1 MSINNNIGEYNT
13 KTFIYISCTRLMST
27 ILRHLYTYNV
37 LLCLDTLYIQ
47 VLKTY

>member
-1 MSINNNIGEYNT
+1 MYNYSVALAHRVQHKVLKNT
-13 KTFIYISCTRLMST
+13 VNLK
-27 ILRHLYTYNV
+27 LRHLYTYHV

>member
-1 MSINNNIGEYNT
+1 MSINNNIGEYN
-13 KTFIYISCTRLMST
+13 
-27 ILRHLYTYNV
+27 ILRHLYTYHV